1 LEEVGRD
8 AARFFFNTK
17 ASGSH
22 LDFDLDLAVK
32 KSNEN
37 PVYYVQYAYARSC
50 SMLRLLESEGFKV
63 PDVDSVDL
71 TVLKA
76 PEELS

>member
-22 LDFDLDLAVK
+22 LDFDLDLAV
-32 KSNEN
+32 E
-37 PVYYVQYAYARSC
+37 AAAC
-50 SMLRLLESEGFKV
+50 
-63 PDVDSVDL
+63 
-71 TVLKA
+71 
-76 PEELS
+76 